1 MAGIKDLSSVW
12 KNIKEIDLRP
22 IQEAALQPLH
32 ITLVGKPDSG
42 RHTLA
47 EQMRSDP
54 HRAGVQTQ
62 STLTILDCEA
72 ADLAINAELIILV
85 VDMTTDQ
92 HDLEQQLYR
101 RWTDAGRKLVVLG
114 NLKTTGGDA
123 LTGAQQASWTAA
135 DVLRG
140 SVNDEDFLLREFV
153 PRVLS
158 LLHGQHLALGRQF
171 PLFRTAIAN
180 QLIND
185 ICFSN
190 AAYALSTGIAEVV
203 PVLDLPLNIT
213 DMIVLTKAQAFM
225 VYRLGL
231 LLGYSTNWQDY
242 LVEFSSVIGGGFA
255 WRQLAR
261 QLVGL
266 IPVWGIVPK
275 VAVSYAGTYAVG
287 HAVLQWY
294 LTGKHLTRQQMTVI
308 YRQAFARGRH
318 TAKEML
324 ARVPRPQLPR
334 PQLPRPRLPRR
345 RKLQALP
352 ESTGGKLCPYCS
364 KPNSIDAHFCQYCGR
379 DLGAAETAGK

>member
-1 MAGIKDLSSVW
+1 MPGIQDLSSVW

-22 IQEAALQPLH
+22 IQEAALQPLN
-32 ITLVGKPDSG
+32 ITLVGRPASG
-42 RHTLA
+42 RHIMA

-54 HRAGVQTQ
+54 KRAGVHTQ

-85 VDMTTDQ
+85 VDMTAGQ
-92 HDLEQQLYR
+92 HDLEQQLYQ
-101 RWTDAGRKLVVLG
+101 RWIDAGKKLVLLG
-114 NLKTTGGDA
+114 NQNLPSSNEQA
-123 LTGAQQASWTAA
+123 RAQQINWPTA
-135 DVLRG
+135 DMLYG
-140 SVNDEDFLLREFV
+140 SVDDEDFLLREFV
-153 PRVLS
+153 PRVLA
-158 LLHGQHLALGRQF
+158 LLPGKHLALGRQF
-171 PLFRTAIAN
+171 PLFRTVIAN

-213 DMIVLTKAQAFM
+213 DMIVLTKAQAFL

-294 LTGKHLTRQQMTVI
+294 LTGKHLTRQQMTAI
-308 YRQAFARGRH
+308 YRQAFARGKH
-318 TAKEML
+318 TAKELL

-334 PQLPRPRLPRR
+334 PRLPRPRLPRPR
-345 RKLQALP
+345 QPAALP
-352 ESTGGKLCPYCS
+352 ENAGSKLCPYCS
-364 KPNSIDAHFCQYCGR
+364 KPNSTDARFCQYCGR
-379 DLGAAETAGK
+379 DLGTGEAASE